1 MQRLFFVALLV
12 LLMSFLGTLGG
23 GPPDTRDLTAAE
35 QSAMLNLVEKTLR
48 SQKLWQGKIYL
59 TNIEV
64 VPDNRA
70 KPPERYALVSY
81 YRYEGDL
88 VIRATV
94 HLARMTVTD
103 VQLHEHMPASLAP
116 EELVEAEKIARTNP
130 DVKKALA
137 KYKHVDKIEVDAM
150 VAQIALPEVPGY
162 HHRVIR
168 LFFRDDKRNYLQSVP
183 MVDVDLTTGEVRL
196 DLIANMHKKN

>member
-1 MQRLFFVALLV
+1 MPRLLSGALLV
-12 LLMSFLGTLGG
+12 LLLSVPLTRAGDPLEA
-23 GPPDTRDLTAAE
+23 RDLTAAE
-35 QSAMLNLVEKTLR
+35 QIAVPDLVEKTLK

-64 VPDNRA
+64 VPDNRT
-70 KPPERYALVSY
+70 KPPDRYALVSY
-81 YRYEGDL
+81 YRYDGDL

-94 HLARMTVTD
+94 HLAKMTVTD

-116 EELVEAEKIARTNP
+116 EELVEAEKIARANP

-137 KYKHVDKIEVDAM
+137 KYTHVDKIEVDAM

-168 LFFRDDKRNYLQSVP
+168 LFFRDAKRNYLQSVP

>member
-1 MQRLFFVALLV
+1 MPRLLFGALLV
-12 LLMSFLGTLGG
+12 SLLAVPLTRAGIPL
-23 GPPDTRDLTAAE
+23 DARDLTTAE
-35 QSAMLNLVEKTLR
+35 QQAVPDLVEKTLKT
-48 SQKLWQGKIYL
+48 QKLWQGKIYL

-64 VPDNRA
+64 VPDNRT
-70 KPPERYALVSY
+70 KPPDRYALVSY
-81 YRYEGDL
+81 YRYDGDL

-94 HLARMTVTD
+94 HLGKMTVTE

-116 EELVEAEKIARTNP
+116 EELVEAEKLARSHP

-150 VAQIALPEVPGY
+150 VAHIALPEVPGY